1 LGIALLRL
9 PVFVAAL
16 LASAAA
22 HAQCTPLEPVSPRR
36 DATVTDARPEIAWP
50 AAAGAKSYRVQI
62 ESRVPEGRVI
72 ERLDARV
79 AEPRFVPPRPL
90 AEDRAAVK
98 VVVTADCATPPNI
111 ASQPAWFYVDA
122 AAACP
127 PAEALAFTGGAAR
140 WRGTAARYEVEVFFA
155 DDGRLLARQDTPV
168 TSLRLPAAPGP
179 VLVAVRPRCGTV
191 LGPALYGRA
200 PARP

>member
-1 LGIALLRL
+1 LGIALRL
-9 PVFVAAL
+9 PVFAAAL

-22 HAQCTPLEPVSPRR
+22 HAQCTPLEPASPRR
-36 DATVTDARPEIAWP
+36 EATVTDTRPEIAWP

-98 VVVTADCATPPNI
+98 VLVTADCADSPNL
-111 ASQPAWFYVDA
+111 AAQPAWFYIDA

-127 PAEALAFTGGAAR
+127 AANALDVSGRAAR
-140 WRGTAARYEVEVFFA
+140 WHGSAARYQVEIYA
-155 DDGRLLARQDTPV
+155 AEGGRLLARQETPIA
-168 TSLRLPAAPGP
+168 SLPLPEAPGAM
-179 VLVAVRPRCGTV
+179 LVSVRPRCGTI
-191 LGPALYGRA
+191 LGPAVYGLA
-200 PARP
+200 PARR